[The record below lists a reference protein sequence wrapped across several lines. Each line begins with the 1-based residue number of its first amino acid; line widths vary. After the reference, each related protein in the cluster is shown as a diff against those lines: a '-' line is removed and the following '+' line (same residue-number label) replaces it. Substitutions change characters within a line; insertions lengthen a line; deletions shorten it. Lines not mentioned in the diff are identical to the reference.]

1 MIWQFQCIT
10 HFHCLVFHFFCLY
23 HISFLVVPV
32 GHLNH
37 NIDLP
42 AVVFSHT
49 GTVFHWSLNRAP
61 EPDRGGQSQG
71 PLLAIMFT
79 AETVT

>member
-1 MIWQFQCIT
+1 MPPKVSR
-10 HFHCLVFHFFCLY
+10 LVN
-23 HISFLVVPV
+23 P
-32 GHLNH
+32 
-37 NIDLP
+37 
-42 AVVFSHT
+42 T

>member
-1 MIWQFQCIT
+1 MKSIMGNGGEQSTLIAEDWGY
-10 HFHCLVFHFFCLY
+10 LE
-23 HISFLVVPV
+23 P
-32 GHLNH
+32 
-37 NIDLP
+37 P
-42 AVVFSHT
+42 T